1 MTSAVPLPSAGHNR
15 ETTSPASPAS
25 PPAHL
30 SSDILHHAAKTSMFF
45 KSLADPTRL
54 SILYLIATHPDG
66 RASSNA
72 LAQALGIS
80 APTVTHHMKKLVSA
94 RLVAREQV
102 GKWAYHSLHP
112 DNADTVAKIFSAVT
126 AG

>member
-1 MTSAVPLPSAGHNR
+1 
-15 ETTSPASPAS
+15 
-25 PPAHL
+25 
-30 SSDILHHAAKTSMFF
+30 MFF

-66 RASSNA
+66 RVSSNA

-94 RLVAREQV
+94 RLVTREQV

-112 DNADTVAKIFSAVT
+112 DNADTVAKIFAAVT
-126 AG
+126 AA

>member
-1 MTSAVPLPSAGHNR
+1 MTSAIPLPSVGRNR
-15 ETTSPASPAS
+15 ETTYPVS
-25 PPAHL
+25 PPEHL
-30 SSDILHHAAKTSMFF
+30 SSDILHHAEKTSVFF

-66 RASSNA
+66 RVSSNA

-80 APTVTHHMKKLVSA
+80 APTVTHHMKKLISA
-94 RLVAREQV
+94 HLVTREQV

-112 DNADTVAKIFSAVT
+112 ANADTVAKIFAAVT
-126 AG
+126 AA

>member
-1 MTSAVPLPSAGHNR
+1 M
-15 ETTSPASPAS
+15 
-25 PPAHL
+25 PPPERL
-30 SSDILHHAAKTSMFF
+30 SSDILEHARKASAFF
-45 KSLADPTRL
+45 KSLSDPTRL
-54 SILYLIATHPDG
+54 SILYLITTHPEG
-66 RASSNA
+66 RISSNA

-94 RLVAREQV
+94 KLVTREQV